1 MRNRAAQAAFRE
13 RRTEYIKH
21 LEATIKQHEETLS
34 SLQQSSRN
42 AADEVLMLRY
52 KNSLL
57 ERILLEKG
65 INVTA
70 ELRAFAQYNDRP
82 SVPQPAMAQALPA
95 TQPQHIVSQQS
106 PLPQQHMQRAAVVG
120 RQDAPPAAAAA
131 AAAAPSHQPKRE
143 IMNPQGESVYIKE
156 SPDSRVAPN
165 SRSSSVA
172 AAIPTP
178 PDQSAFQ
185 FSHNTTAPTSPAD
198 FHPGMP
204 MAQTYYPSPYQ
215 AHMEEL
221 GKELGKLPR
230 VLPIL
235 LCFVLKELGRPRLIP

>member
-1 MRNRAAQAAFRE
+1 
-13 RRTEYIKH
+13 
-21 LEATIKQHEETLS
+21 
-34 SLQQSSRN
+34 
-42 AADEVLMLRY
+42 MLRY

-82 SVPQPAMAQALPA
+82 SVPQPALAQTLPA
-95 TQPQHIVSQQS
+95 PQAQQVVQQPP
-106 PLPQQHMQRAAVVG
+106 PLPQQHLHRAIVG
-120 RQDAPPAAAAA
+120 RQDPP
-131 AAAAPSHQPKRE
+131 PPPQPKRE
-143 IMNPQGESVYIKE
+143 LVNAQGDTVYIKE
-156 SPDSRVAPN
+156 SPDSRVAPT

-178 PDQSAFQ
+178 PDQSAFHL
-185 FSHNTTAPTSPAD
+185 SHNASAPTSPAD

-204 MAQTYYPSPYQ
+204 MAQSYYPSPYQ
-215 AHMEEL
+215 AHME
-221 GKELGKLPR
+221 ELGKLPR

-235 LCFVLKELGRPRLIP
+235 LCFVLKELGRPRLIPCYYRAGI